1 MTSVCDLPQAT
12 WTILVPYKASTRR
25 GLVCLVM
32 ESSMYPRKGPAFP
45 QVYKLPS
52 SGGKERE
59 REERERGKGE
69 RGREREKEEERGRER
84 GRQIESEITQG

>member
-52 SGGKERE
+52 SGEKERE
-59 REERERGKGE
+59 REERERGKG
-69 RGREREKEEERGRER
+69 RERERERER
-84 GRQIESEITQG
+84 GGEREGER